1 VLNVNILN
9 VIILNAIMQNVLM
22 QNVLMLNIDMQNV
35 IILNGVVLNVIMLSV
50 VTLSVTMLKV
60 AKKTTVQLKKSYKHF
75 GRRKPLEMRSLI
87 LAYNFAISGLNLYIG
102 LELFLVSTQVPI
114 L

>member
-1 VLNVNILN
+1 MLN
-9 VIILNAIMQNVLM
+9 VILLSAFS
-22 QNVLMLNIDMQNV
+22 
-35 IILNGVVLNVIMLSV
+35 LSV
-50 VTLSVTMLKV
+50 SMLKV
-60 AKKTTVQLKKSYKHF
+60 AKKPTIQRVVVQVKRTSLLQLKKFYKHF